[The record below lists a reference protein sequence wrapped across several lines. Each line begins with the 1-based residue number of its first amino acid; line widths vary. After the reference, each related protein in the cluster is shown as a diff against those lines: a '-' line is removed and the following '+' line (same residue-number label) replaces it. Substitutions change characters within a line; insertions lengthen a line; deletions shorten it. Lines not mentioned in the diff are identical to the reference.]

1 MSFREAICQLPT
13 NAENTT
19 EVLDKLLKNYRKEI
33 RPGFGGI
40 SCLAEQM

>member
-1 MSFREAICQLPT
+1 MPT

-33 RPGFGGI
+33 RPGFGGKEMF
-40 SCLAEQM
+40 SELRMFFKV